1 MGGIVKSIGKAIK
14 GIGKA
19 LKKIA
24 PILLVAAA
32 VYIGYG
38 YMTGFQ
44 SGGWPKIINWGK
56 SLMGGVQQG
65 QTISQ
70 AATAATDMT
79 AMAGGTA
86 AGALDATAVTNAMAT
101 APIGAATEAGAIA
114 GGLDASAVTGSM
126 SGLDPTAATNVMADA
141 GAGLDVANLPVGDTL
156 AGGMP
161 DMMGEAA
168 TQGVTD
174 TSYWEGL
181 IQSGQDKLTAIG
193 EPIDSG
199 WTDVT
204 KGISNSLTETGFT
217 PPAPVTVPAE
227 SSWWSD
233 LNPFGKQAQAAPLS
247 PVSQVSAEAPFV
259 NRTAL
264 DQVMSDR
271 FTSTGPG
278 LSQAVTPGLGNPGNL
293 YKNLI
298 TKAGETTAAALD
310 DTLAGKVAS
319 LGKKAWGIYK
329 KMWDDNPGMAM
340 WTTNNVLRTILAMLD
355 DTDEKESWRARHVG
369 GFAPGGYD
377 AVAKRY
383 GGNLPGGRGLGRG
396 YSQAAGRS
404 KQIKTGPIPEAE
416 RGRSSA
422 IDSRSPG
429 IIGSTQQGQV

>member
-56 SLMGGVQQG
+56 SLMTGVQQG

-70 AATAATDMT
+70 SATAATDMT
-79 AMAGGTA
+79 AMAGAETAGTVAGGFDPSGAVVGGAPVQSA
-86 AGALDATAVTNAMAT
+86 AVDA
-101 APIGAATEAGAIA
+101 GSIA
-114 GGLDASAVTGSM
+114 GGLDASAVTSAM
-126 SGLDPTAATNVMADA
+126 DT
-141 GAGLDVANLPVGDTL
+141 GAGLGTDAVTGMPMGDTL
-156 AGGMP
+156 AGGVP

-278 LSQAVTPGLGNPGNL
+278 LSQAVTPSLGNPGNL

-298 TKAGETTAAALD
+298 TEAGETTAAALD
-310 DTLAGKVAS
+310 GTLACKVAS

-329 KMWDDNPGMAM
+329 KMWSDNPGMAM

-404 KQIKTGPIPEAE
+404 KQIKTGTIPEAE

>member
-1 MGGIVKSIGKAIK
+1 
-14 GIGKA
+14 
-19 LKKIA
+19 
-24 PILLVAAA
+24 
-32 VYIGYG
+32 
-38 YMTGFQ
+38 
-44 SGGWPKIINWGK
+44 
-56 SLMGGVQQG
+56 
-65 QTISQ
+65 
-70 AATAATDMT
+70 
-79 AMAGGTA
+79 
-86 AGALDATAVTNAMAT
+86 
-101 APIGAATEAGAIA
+101 
-114 GGLDASAVTGSM
+114 
-126 SGLDPTAATNVMADA
+126 MADA

-199 WTDVT
+199 WSDIT

-227 SSWWSD
+227 TSWWSD

-298 TKAGETTAAALD
+298 TEAGETTAAALD
-310 DTLAGKVAS
+310 MSLAGKVAS

-329 KMWDDNPGMAM
+329 KMWSDNPGMAM